1 MRILIIDPQS
11 PVIVHDFYVPSVAV
25 VPHETNPPLVIDSDA
40 PLAVAI
46 PRELFQAVSRWDSQI
61 LYASSLVQLC
71 ELASSYSQQ
80 IYAEA
85 THPKA

>member
-1 MRILIIDPQS
+1 
-11 PVIVHDFYVPSVAV
+11 
-25 VPHETNPPLVIDSDA
+25 LVIDSDP

-61 LYASSLVQLC
+61 LYASGLMQLC

-80 IYAEA
+80 ICAEA
-85 THPKA
+85 AHPKA